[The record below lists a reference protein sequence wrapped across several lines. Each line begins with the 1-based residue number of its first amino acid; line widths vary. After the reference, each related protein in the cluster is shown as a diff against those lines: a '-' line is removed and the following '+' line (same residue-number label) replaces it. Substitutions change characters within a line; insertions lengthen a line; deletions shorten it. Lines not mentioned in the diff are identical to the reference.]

1 MAGVLKRAVRPS
13 WWAGSR
19 ATPSST
25 ALNVPG
31 DISLQDSCQPVRMN
45 RSGVAMSL
53 ISTQFGRRHLQTLL
67 TFSFLWF
74 PSLVFGGDLASFEQR
89 VTEHTLPNG
98 WTFIMVE
105 RPIAPVFAF
114 MTRVNVGSAQEG
126 AGVTGLAHMFEH
138 MAFKGTPR
146 LGTTNYAEEQPALK
160 ALERAYLA
168 YQDARLR
175 SASDAQEV
183 ERLYAAFKHTQRAA
197 AQFVKKNEFGD
208 IVEREGGVAVNA
220 FTGTDVTG
228 YFYALPANKVE
239 LFCYL
244 ESERFLHPVFREFYE
259 ERDVVMEERRLR
271 TESRPIGRLLEQF
284 TATAFT
290 AHPYHHPVIGYASD
304 VQSYTMTDAQRFY
317 ETYYVPSNMVTAIV
331 GDVDPT
337 TLMPLLEK
345 YFGRIPRGSPPPP
358 LRTVE
363 PPSTAEK
370 IVTLND
376 SSQPFYLEG
385 YHKPAVTH
393 EDQPVFDAIDDV
405 LTNGRTSRLHR
416 ALIRD
421 KRIAVSAG
429 AYGAYPGEQ
438 YPHLWVAYA
447 VPARGVAN
455 ETVQQALR
463 EEFHRLKTED
473 VTDEELAKFRT
484 RAKAS
489 LMFSLKSNLGLA
501 MSLTDYHTLFGD
513 WRELFRS
520 IKRFDQVTA
529 ADVRRVATRTFTA
542 SNRIVAQIQTIAP
555 PPASKPTA
563 PVRAKDSP

>member
-1 MAGVLKRAVRPS
+1 MS
-13 WWAGSR
+13 F
-19 ATPSST
+19 
-25 ALNVPG
+25 
-31 DISLQDSCQPVRMN
+31 ISPPFR
-45 RSGVAMSL
+45 RKSL
-53 ISTQFGRRHLQTLL
+53 PTLL
-67 TFSFLWF
+67 AFSFLWF
-74 PSLVFGGDLASFEQR
+74 PSFVFGIDLASFEER

-98 WTFIMVE
+98 WTFILVE

-114 MTRVNVGSAQEG
+114 MTRVNVGSAHEG

-146 LGTTNYAEEQPALK
+146 LGTVNYTEEQHALE
-160 ALERAYLA
+160 AVERAYLA

-175 SASDAQEV
+175 STSEAQEV
-183 ERLYAAFKHTQRAA
+183 DRLYADFKLKQRAA

-284 TATAFT
+284 VATAFT

-304 VQSYTMTDAQRFY
+304 VQSYTMTDARRFY
-317 ETYYVPSNMVTAIV
+317 ETYYVPSNVVTAIV
-331 GDVDPT
+331 GDVDPR
-337 TLMPLLEK
+337 TLIPLLEH

-376 SSQPFYLEG
+376 PSQPFYLEG

-405 LTNGRTSRLHR
+405 LTNGRTSRLSR

-421 KRIAVSAG
+421 KRLAVATGS
-429 AYGAYPGEQ
+429 YGAYPGEQ

-455 ETVQQALR
+455 DAVQQALR
-463 EEFHRLKTED
+463 EEFDRLKTED

-489 LMFSLKSNLGLA
+489 LIFSLNNNLGLA
-501 MSLTDYHTLFGD
+501 MRLTDYHALFGD

-520 IKRFDQVTA
+520 LERFEQVTA
-529 ADVRRVATRTFTA
+529 ADIRRVANQTFTA
-542 SNRIVAQIQTIAP
+542 SNRIVAQIETTAP
-555 PPASKPTA
+555 PLASEPTA
-563 PVRAKDSP
+563 P